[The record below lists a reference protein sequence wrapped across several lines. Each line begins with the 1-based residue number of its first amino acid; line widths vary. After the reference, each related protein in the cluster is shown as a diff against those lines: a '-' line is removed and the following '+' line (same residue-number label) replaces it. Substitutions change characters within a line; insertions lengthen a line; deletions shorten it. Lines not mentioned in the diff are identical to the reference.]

1 MQPHNVLHSSPASPG
16 AAAGPRRVLIV
27 DDHPDAARILGL
39 LLESLGHQVRA
50 AHNAHEAFTQVDHF
64 GPEIVLC
71 DIGLPGV
78 DGYEVARQL
87 RSSPRGLAMKL
98 IALTGWGHDEDRRRS
113 REAGFDHHL
122 VKPVSSSTLRELIGI
137 AR

>member
-1 MQPHNVLHSSPASPG
+1 MQDVARPTPDQPG
-16 AAAGPRRVLIV
+16 TSRRRRVLIV
-27 DDHPDAARILGL
+27 DDHRDATRILGL
-39 LLESLGHQVRA
+39 LLESLGHEVHT
-50 AHNAHEAFTQVDHF
+50 AHDAKEAIAQVDRVD
-64 GPEIVLC
+64 PEVVLC
-71 DIGLPGV
+71 DIGLPGA
-78 DGYEVARQL
+78 DGYSVARHL
-87 RSSPRGLAMKL
+87 RAAPNGGGRQL